1 MHFLTFISKNLFR
14 RRMRTLLT
22 VVGLGVAVAAVV
34 SLVGISQGFERSYL
48 KLYAKSQTDLV
59 VQQAAG
65 TMQLTATLD
74 ESLGERMAEVPGV
87 KSVIGGLVDV
97 ISFEQ
102 FDLFFVLVNGWDPK
116 TPLFGTIDIV
126 EGTKFTEND
135 KNVVMLGKILAA
147 NLGKHAGEKVEMYA
161 QEFKVIG
168 IYESQSV
175 YENGAAIMPLPQMQ
189 RLMDRPGK
197 VTGFV
202 VQVDNPTDPGRVM
215 EVARRIEELQPGLS
229 AQPVSDFVKNVS
241 QIRITRAMAWL
252 TSTIS
257 LVLGAI
263 GVLNTMIMSVFERTR
278 EIGTLRAI
286 GWKKLRV
293 MRMILSES
301 LLLSLL
307 GGAVGAVAAVLMLR
321 VLSRMPL
328 TSGLIEG
335 DVALPVILQGF
346 AIAAIVGLLGAAYP
360 AYWGANLAPVEAM
373 RKK

>member
-1 MHFLTFISKNLFR
+1 MRFFSFVRKNLFR
-14 RRMRTLLT
+14 RRVRTLLT

-65 TMQLTATLD
+65 TQQLTATLD
-74 ESLGERMAEVPGV
+74 ESLGKRIAEVPGV

-97 ISFEQ
+97 VSFEQ
-102 FDLFFVLVNGWDPK
+102 FDLFFVIVNGWDPK
-116 TPLFGTIDIV
+116 TPLFGTIDIT
-126 EGTKFTEND
+126 EGRKFAAED
-135 KNVVMLGKILAA
+135 KSVVMLGKILAA
-147 NLGKHAGEKVEMYA
+147 NLGKKAGDTVEMYG
-161 QEFKVIG
+161 QDFNVIG
-168 IYESQSV
+168 IYESESV
-175 YENGAAIMPLPQMQ
+175 YENGAAVMPLPQMQ

-202 VQVDNPTDPGRVM
+202 VQVDDPTD
-215 EVARRIEELQPGLS
+215 VARVRAVAARIEELQSGLS

-263 GVLNTMIMSVFERTR
+263 GVLNTMVMSVFERTR

-307 GGAVGAVAAVLMLR
+307 GGAVGALGAIIMLR

-335 DVALPVILQGF
+335 DVGLPVILQGF
-346 AIAAIVGLLGAAYP
+346 AIAAVVGLLGAAYP
-360 AYWGANLAPVEAM
+360 AYWGANLSPVEAM

>member
-1 MHFLTFISKNLFR
+1 
-14 RRMRTLLT
+14 
-22 VVGLGVAVAAVV
+22 
-34 SLVGISQGFERSYL
+34 
-48 KLYAKSQTDLV
+48 
-59 VQQAAG
+59 
-65 TMQLTATLD
+65 
-74 ESLGERMAEVPGV
+74 
-87 KSVIGGLVDV
+87 
-97 ISFEQ
+97 
-102 FDLFFVLVNGWDPK
+102 
-116 TPLFGTIDIV
+116 
-126 EGTKFTEND
+126 
-135 KNVVMLGKILAA
+135 MLGKILAA
-147 NLGKHAGEKVEMYA
+147 NLGKQAGDTVEIYG
-161 QEFKVIG
+161 QDFQVLG

-175 YENGAAIMPLPQMQ
+175 YENGAAVMPLAQMQ

-197 VTGFV
+197 VTGYV
-202 VQVDNPTDPGRVM
+202 VQVDDPTDLNHVRS
-215 EVARRIEELQPGLS
+215 VAARIEELQTGLS

-263 GVLNTMIMSVFERTR
+263 GVLNTMVMSVFERTR

-301 LLLSLL
+301 LMLSLL
-307 GGAVGAVAAVLMLR
+307 GGAVGAVAAIAMLR

-335 DVALPVILQGF
+335 DVGLPVILQGF
-346 AIAAIVGLLGAAYP
+346 AIAAAVGLLGAAYP
-360 AYWGANLAPVEAM
+360 AYWGANLSPVEAM